1 MGRKK
6 HLNSEAKTRCVK
18 SYLRGENPETLSEI
32 FGVTTRTIYNW
43 VREYREYGTCDTVP
57 VNDGR
62 GRPPKISP
70 TDAKKL
76 LKIIK
81 EPASKYGFENDLWNT
96 ERIRIVCKRELRIN
110 ISKSGV
116 LRFLHKFD
124 HSFKKVQKRYY
135 EVNAKE
141 QDEWKEK
148 VIPKIRKTVKK
159 NRAILYFEDE
169 SSIQLSPVMGNSWGP
184 VGEKTIHKATGKR
197 GSIAAI
203 SSISNDGRLVF
214 RLFDKEKRFNSDDII
229 NFLKQMLKEHSRR
242 HLVIVMDNAP
252 CHKSKKTQ
260 EFINSQRRLHVF
272 FLPPRSPE
280 FNPDEQV
287 WGYLKNHC
295 LKSHKE
301 DDTKGLKKL
310 ANKKLKVITRPL
322 HENRGCDRMSI
333 RI

>member
-1 MGRKK
+1 M
-6 HLNSEAKTRCVK
+6 
-18 SYLRGENPETLSEI
+18 
-32 FGVTTRTIYNW
+32 
-43 VREYREYGTCDTVP
+43 
-57 VNDGR
+57 
-62 GRPPKISP
+62 
-70 TDAKKL
+70 
-76 LKIIK
+76 
-81 EPASKYGFENDLWNT
+81 
-96 ERIRIVCKRELRIN
+96 
-110 ISKSGV
+110 
-116 LRFLHKFD
+116 RFLHKFD

-203 SSISNDGRLVF
+203 SSISNDGRLFF

-280 FNPDEQV
+280 VQV
-287 WGYLKNHC
+287 LIF
-295 LKSHKE
+295 KS
-301 DDTKGLKKL
+301 
-310 ANKKLKVITRPL
+310 
-322 HENRGCDRMSI
+322 
-333 RI
+333 